1 MIAQT
6 VYKLLLTMARSVYVF
21 RCFPSDPRVA
31 SYPKRARPY
40 KGEATIAGYPTSPV
54 PRVPGI
60 TATRNTNV
68 TVRRVVAY
76 LLDCPLVAGLSLVAF
91 APLLF
96 VRPRLVVVLVVLL
109 LFVLVFCAFCLA
121 YVAAFDGFR
130 GQTLGK
136 MLCGIAVIRAEDG
149 GPPGPGRATLRAA
162 TFLFV
167 NMLAGIFML
176 LISPKRQRLGDVVAS
191 MLVVGR

>member
-6 VYKLLLTMARSVYVF
+6 VYNLLLTMARGVYTF
-21 RCFPSDPRVA
+21 RCFPSDTRVA
-31 SYPKRARPY
+31 SYPKRARLY
-40 KGEATIAGYPTSPV
+40 KGEATIAGYPTSPA

-60 TATRNTNV
+60 IATRKTNG
-68 TVRRVVAY
+68 TVWRVVPY

-109 LFVLVFCAFCLA
+109 LIVLVFCAFYLA

-136 MLCGIAVIRAEDG
+136 MLCGITVIRAEDG
-149 GPPGPGRATLRAA
+149 GLRGRAGQPCGQPP
-162 TFLFV
+162 FLS
-167 NMLAGIFML
+167 LTC
-176 LISPKRQRLGDVVAS
+176 SQAS
-191 MLVVGR
+191 SCC

>member
-6 VYKLLLTMARSVYVF
+6 VYNLLLTMARSVYTF
-21 RCFPSDPRVA
+21 RCFPSDTRVA
-31 SYPKRARPY
+31 SYPKRARLY
-40 KGEATIAGYPTSPV
+40 KGEATIAGYPTSPA

-60 TATRNTNV
+60 TATRKPNG
-68 TVRRVVAY
+68 TVWRVVPY

-109 LFVLVFCAFCLA
+109 LLFVLVFCAFYLA

-130 GQTLGK
+130 RQTLGK
-136 MLCGIAVIRAEDG
+136 MLCGITVIRAEDG
-149 GPPGPGRATLRAA
+149 RLRGRAGNPAGSH
-162 TFLFV
+162 LF
-167 NMLAGIFML
+167 F
-176 LISPKRQRLGDVVAS
+176 R
-191 MLVVGR
+191 

>member
-6 VYKLLLTMARSVYVF
+6 VYNLLLTIARSVYTF
-21 RCFPSDPRVA
+21 RCFLSDPRVA
-31 SYPKRARPY
+31 SYPKRARLY
-40 KGEATIAGYPTSPV
+40 KGEATIAGYPTSPA
-54 PRVPGI
+54 PRVPDDI

-68 TVRRVVAY
+68 TARRVVAY
-76 LLDCPLVAGLSLVAF
+76 LLDCPLVAGLSLVTF
-91 APLLF
+91 STLLF

-109 LFVLVFCAFCLA
+109 LIVLVFCAFYLA

-149 GPPGPGRATLRAA
+149 GPPGPEG
-162 TFLFV
+162 
-167 NMLAGIFML
+167 
-176 LISPKRQRLGDVVAS
+176 QRCGQPRFFWLTCSQAPS
-191 MLVVGR
+191 CC